1 MSAQSITHLLFP
13 TIVQTTDIENAD
25 ALNVRLLEGVA
36 GLQQQIPN
44 TKPDD
49 WACTVYT
56 TLHSDI
62 DLFAIDPFSEVK
74 DLALR
79 EVSRY
84 ADTMHMHAPPANLR
98 VLDAWIN
105 VYNAGDSQEMHIHQ
119 NSVFSGIYYIQAP
132 EGCASVMFRSPEA
145 DTMIDPPRTAV
156 DELNST
162 DVLFPAIAGQ
172 MIIFRSHLRHSVMT
186 NNTNSPRI
194 SLSFN
199 IDIHE

>member
-1 MSAQSITHLLFP
+1 MSTQSTTHLLFP
-13 TIVQTTDIENAD
+13 TVVQTTNIENAGT
-25 ALNVRLLEGVA
+25 LNVRLQEGVTA
-36 GLQQQIPN
+36 LQQHIPN

-74 DLALR
+74 SLALR

-84 ADTMHMHAPPANLR
+84 ADTMHMHAPQPNLR

-105 VYNAGDSQEMHIHQ
+105 VYSAGDSQEMHIHQ

-145 DTMIDPPRTAV
+145 DMMIDPPKTAV

-162 DVLFPAIAGQ
+162 DVMFPAVAGK
-172 MIIFRSHLRHSVMT
+172 MIIFRSHLRHSVLT
-186 NNTNSPRI
+186 NNTESPRI